1 VALGK
6 LEKTA
11 LLVKTQSRST
21 NVPAPEQL
29 APVKCAVVN
38 NVAEAQMPFVVTTM
52 IITIRRSSSMKRDI
66 DSLCDAVC

>member
-1 VALGK
+1 VVQPMMETWQLEM

-38 NVAEAQMPFVVTTM
+38 NVGST
-52 IITIRRSSSMKRDI
+52 
-66 DSLCDAVC
+66 DAVRRDNDDHHHQTQQQHEAGH